1 MRFPGG
7 VSRPSRAATTRADLL
22 APTTGPSD
30 EALTEAFSQ
39 CGGTAPTIVACDS
52 PTDEDELAAVVALA
66 LAQQRR
72 SARDRRAPMPPRW
85 TTSVSALGGRAGGG
99 SQGVEV
105 GGVEMTESGLE
116 LAGGL
121 ARRNSGMR
129 RSEGRP
135 ELSVAL
141 SLVSHAL
148 PSPADAGFGTL
159 RPGIP
164 GPWGGTRADV
174 SYDRHRHRY
183 EKISD
188 EISLIYLS
196 MGIYFA

>member
-30 EALTEAFSQ
+30 EALNEAFSQ

-148 PSPADAGFGTL
+148 PAQRTPDLALCDLGFL
-159 RPGIP
+159 VPGAALERTCDMID
-164 GPWGGTRADV
+164 TDT
-174 SYDRHRHRY
+174 DKKRY
-183 EKISD
+183 QMRSV
-188 EISLIYLS
+188 
-196 MGIYFA
+196 